1 MENSAKVFIVEDDI
15 SLVRMYTI
23 KLKKEGY
30 DVNSSTIGKVAAE
43 MIEGFMPNIILLDI
57 MLPDISGLEVLKEI
71 KANPKLKNIPVIM
84 FTVLPEVIA
93 LKKALGLGASSYLIK
108 SETTPD
114 ALIKYIQL
122 ELERHNG
129 NNK

>member
-1 MENSAKVFIVEDDI
+1 MKNSAKVFIVENDI
-15 SLVRMYTI
+15 SLVRMYSI
-23 KLKKEGY
+23 KLKKEGF
-30 DVNSSTIGKVAAE
+30 DVNSSTMGKDAVK
-43 MIEGFMPNIILLDI
+43 MIEDFVPDIILLDI

-71 KANPKLKNIPVIM
+71 KRNVKLKNIPVIM

-114 ALIKYIQL
+114 TLIKYIQL